1 MLVGRLYGFGH
12 IGILSGVVNT
22 VHFLGGGFWPYAT
35 GLIFDRTGSYQLAF
49 VLSAI
54 MAMTAVLCAIFI
66 VEKRH
71 HEVG

>member
-12 IGILSGVVNT
+12 IGILVGVVNT
-22 VHFLGGGFWPYAT
+22 VHFLGGGFWTYMT

-49 VLSAI
+49 GLSAI
-54 MAMTAVLCAIFI
+54 IALIAGVCSIFI

-71 HEVG
+71 H